1 MGEWWTS
8 LSLLQQIF
16 ACMAIPA
23 TLILLIQ
30 SVLLLFGMSG
40 EVDSDLD
47 GSFDSTSGADAQDI
61 SDGAGD
67 GLSLF
72 TVRGI
77 VAFFAVGGWSGMALA
92 EHVSSVWIV
101 ILVSFAAG
109 VAALYGI
116 ALLFRAILRLQ
127 SSGNINFASAV
138 GKTAKVYI
146 KIGADG
152 SSTGKVTMTLAE
164 RFLELDAVTKDPAD
178 IRPGE
183 IVTVTG
189 QLDDATLVVT
199 KRKKKGK

>member
-23 TLILLIQ
+23 TIILLIQ
-30 SVLLLFGMSG
+30 SILLLFGMSG
-40 EVDSDLD
+40 EVDGDLD
-47 GSFDSTSGADAQDI
+47 GSFDATSGADAQDI
-61 SDGAGD
+61 FDGAGD

-72 TVRGI
+72 TLRGI

-92 EHVSSVWIV
+92 EHISSVWIV

-109 VAALYGI
+109 FAALYGI

-127 SSGNINFASAV
+127 SSGNINFAGAV

-164 RFLELDAVTKDPAD
+164 RFLELDAVTKDPSD

-199 KRKKKGK
+199 KRKKEGK